1 MNTQLRLS
9 KYIIVHW
16 KRILLGFFFTLLM
29 GLSDALLAPA
39 AGLFL
44 EAFSDISSSIQA
56 NKEISIHIQYNL
68 LGLGKIDF
76 LRVGIE
82 QCTNAL
88 FIFIIALI
96 ISVVLKGIFVLFKE
110 LLMNSVVQKIL
121 MAVRNDIYSHV
132 VHLPM
137 RFFDIRKTGELMSR
151 LTYDVSMLD
160 SSLNSF
166 ILILQS
172 LVYTIIFIT
181 GMLLIDWQL
190 TLMFLII
197 FPLLGLTIKYFAT
210 KIRNI
215 NKRITNKLAD
225 ISSFLQETLSSI
237 KIVKSYTREDFEK
250 QKFKKKTKENY
261 NFSIK
266 SVFLVALLKPANEI
280 ISTGGMVLVF
290 MVCGLKLING
300 DLLIGD
306 LTMFIAFLTMAYKP
320 IKTLGEVT
328 EALQKATVSADRIFE
343 IFDTQNEPIKNVAPV
358 SALKEIKGDIVFE
371 NVTFSY
377 DGLDSILQDINL
389 TAKSGETIAFVGP
402 SGGGKS
408 TIINVLMR
416 FYDIDDGKILIDNYD
431 ISHITLDSLRA
442 QISLV
447 PQETILFSGTV
458 LDNIK
463 YGNLT
468 ATDNQVIEA
477 AKKANADL
485 FIQNFPNKY
494 DTEIGERGIQLSGG
508 QRQRIAIARAILKNP
523 KILLLDE
530 ATSALDVESEKLVQ
544 EALENLMIGRTTFVI
559 AHRLSTIHNADKIYV
574 IDKGK
579 IIQAGNHDELIKLEG
594 LYKRLYSI
602 QFKENKLK

>member
-29 GLSDALLAPA
+29 GFSDALLAPA
-39 AGLFL
+39 AGLFI
-44 EAFSDISSSIQA
+44 EAFSDISASIQS
-56 NKEISIHIQYNL
+56 NQEISIHIKYNL
-68 LGLGKIDF
+68 LGLFNIDF

-88 FIFIIALI
+88 YIFIMVLLA
-96 ISVVLKGIFVLFKE
+96 SVILKGIFVLFKE

-121 MAVRNDIYSHV
+121 MTVRNNIYSHL

-137 RFFDIRKTGELMSR
+137 RFFDVRKTGELMSR
-151 LTYDVSMLD
+151 LTYDVNMLD

-166 ILILQS
+166 VLIIQS
-172 LVYTIIFIT
+172 LIYTIIFVT

-210 KIRNI
+210 KIKNI
-215 NKRITNKLAD
+215 NRRITNKLAD
-225 ISSFLQETLSSI
+225 ISSFLQETISSI
-237 KIVKSYTREDFEK
+237 KIVKSYTRENFEK
-250 QKFKKKTKENY
+250 EKFKTKTKESY

-280 ISTGGMVLVF
+280 ISTSGMVLVF

-306 LTMFIAFLTMAYKP
+306 LTMFITFLTMAYKP

-328 EALQKATVSADRIFE
+328 EALQKATVSAERIFE
-343 IFDTQNEPIKNVAPV
+343 IFDSQNEPIKNVEAKT
-358 SALKEIKGDIVFE
+358 SLGNIHGDIIFE
-371 NVTFSY
+371 NVSFSY
-377 DGLDSILQDINL
+377 DGTERILCDVYLN
-389 TAKSGETIAFVGP
+389 AKSGETVAFVGP

-408 TIINVLMR
+408 TIINILMR
-416 FYDIDDGKILIDNYD
+416 FYEIESGRILVDNID
-431 ISHITLDSLRA
+431 ISQVKLESLRA

-458 LDNIK
+458 IENIK
-463 YGNLT
+463 YGNLS
-468 ATDNQVIEA
+468 ATDAEVIEA

-485 FIQNFPNKY
+485 FIQNLPQKY
-494 DTEIGERGIQLSGG
+494 NTEIGERGLQLSGG

-523 KILLLDE
+523 RILLLDE
-530 ATSALDVESEKLVQ
+530 ATSALDVESENLVQ

-559 AHRLSTIHNADKIYV
+559 AHRLTTIHNADRIYV

-579 IIQAGNHDELIKLEG
+579 IIQSGNHDELIKLDG

>member
-416 FYDIDDGKILIDNYD
+416 FYDINDGKILIDNYD

-468 ATDNQVIEA
+468 ATENQVIEA